1 MPSLLIPVQ
10 MRFGD
15 IDSYGHVNNVT
26 MLQYLEDARV
36 RLMRLPLPADAGPA
50 AAAGPG
56 TAQNRPGTAQ
66 DGPGAAPDGPA
77 PDEPAADGTG
87 QLSFRDLVGE
97 RLTVIGRQEAEYT
110 EQLLWRAE
118 PVFVRV
124 WVSAVG
130 GSSFVLDYAVQEE
143 DGSRVYAVAQT
154 VVVQIERS
162 SGRPSRLD
170 AAQRAA
176 LARWADEPT
185 RFARRPAPAG
195 E

>member
-56 TAQNRPGTAQ
+56 TAQ
-66 DGPGAAPDGPA
+66 DGPA
-77 PDEPAADGTG
+77 PEEPAADGTG

>member
-1 MPSLLIPVQ
+1 MSSLLIPIQ

-36 RLMRLPLPADAGPA
+36 RLMGRPLPEDAVAGLPAD
-50 AAAGPG
+50 
-56 TAQNRPGTAQ
+56 TT
-66 DGPGAAPDGPA
+66 
-77 PDEPAADGTG
+77 
-87 QLSFRDLVGE
+87 FRTLVGE
-97 RLTVIGRQEAEYT
+97 DRQTVIGRQEAEYT
-110 EQLLWRAE
+110 EQLLYRPE

-124 WVSAVG
+124 WVSSVG

-154 VVVQIERS
+154 VVVQIDRAT
-162 SGRPSRLD
+162 GRPVRLAED
-170 AAQRAA
+170 QRNV
-176 LARWADEPT
+176 LGRWADAPV

-195 E
+195 A

>member
-1 MPSLLIPVQ
+1 MSSLLIPIQ

-36 RLMRLPLPADAGPA
+36 RLMARPLPGG
-50 AAAGPG
+50 AAG
-56 TAQNRPGTAQ
+56 
-66 DGPGAAPDGPA
+66 GAPEGA
-77 PDEPAADGTG
+77 T
-87 QLSFRDLVGE
+87 FRTLLGD
-97 RLTVIGRQEAEYT
+97 RMTVIGRQEVEYT
-110 EQLLWRAE
+110 EQLLYRAE

-154 VVVQIERS
+154 VVVVIDRD
-162 SGRPSRLD
+162 SGRPVRLD
-170 AAQRAA
+170 DTQRSLLEQWSDA
-176 LARWADEPT
+176 PT
-185 RFARRPAPAG
+185 RFARRPAPA
-195 E
+195 EA

>member
-1 MPSLLIPVQ
+1 MGVMSSLLIPIQ

-36 RLMRLPLPADAGPA
+36 RLTARPLPGNAVAGLPA
-50 AAAGPG
+50 
-56 TAQNRPGTAQ
+56 
-66 DGPGAAPDGPA
+66 GA
-77 PDEPAADGTG
+77 T
-87 QLSFRDLVGE
+87 FRGLVGD

-110 EQLLWRAE
+110 QQLRYRSE

-124 WVSAVG
+124 WVSSVG

-143 DGSRVYAVAQT
+143 DGSQVYAVAQT
-154 VVVQIERS
+154 VVVQIDRG
-162 SGRPSRLD
+162 SGRPVRLD
-170 AAQRAA
+170 EAQRAVLELWSDA
-176 LARWADEPT
+176 PT

-195 E
+195 A